1 MKRCFFFK
9 NENQFMIEVL
19 TKVHNNFKM
28 NCLINISNLCEKKN
42 HWTLLYFSAVDFAFR
57 SVPKYFPA
65 HLDDF

>member
-1 MKRCFFFK
+1 
-9 NENQFMIEVL
+9 MIEVL